1 MSVPT
6 HSSSCRSKAFPII
19 CKGCGVTI
27 FYFTCSCGSKVFFD
41 SLGYPWTEHICQD
54 LKDEME
60 LVNGINEFKQK
71 YNSSDFEIRDFIK
84 QHSVRTGK
92 IISKE
97 KTDLLNRKLGRIN
110 IKTKYLEPPFDQK
123 IKGIEGT
130 VSIINKDIN
139 FANLFKIDSSNVF
152 GKAFLGNFLNEKH
165 SEVRIRSVNNE
176 NKFFE
181 YKVYIP
187 TALIVKESIRQN
199 DNIIMRLSIFEAK
212 TGIKI
217 WVSNFITCIEN

>member
-6 HSSSCRSKAFPII
+6 HISSCRSKAFPII
-19 CKGCGVTI
+19 CKGCGVTV

-60 LVNGINEFKQK
+60 LVAGINEFKQK
-71 YNSSDFEIRDFIK
+71 YNSSDYEIRDFLR
-84 QHSVRTGK
+84 QHSEKTGK
-92 IISKE
+92 VISKE
-97 KTDLLNRKLGRIN
+97 KSDLLNRKLGRIN
-110 IKTKYLEPPFDQK
+110 IKNKYLEPPFDKNVQ
-123 IKGIEGT
+123 GIEGT

-139 FANLFKIDSSNVF
+139 FANLFKIDPSNVF
-152 GKAFLGNFLNEKH
+152 GKAFLGNFLKEKY
-165 SEVRIRSVNNE
+165 SEIRIRSVNNE

-181 YKVYIP
+181 YKIYIP
-187 TALIVKESIRQN
+187 TNMIQKEGIRQN
-199 DNIIMRLSIFEAK
+199 DNVIVRLSIYEAK

-217 WVSNFITCIEN
+217 WVSDFINCILN